1 MSVLDL
7 LSQHMRGASSS
18 LVEMRMARDS
28 LMEAVCPLGDDT
40 TVETIDANGVPV
52 EVRAASSPR
61 RDP

>member
-7 LSQHMRGASSS
+7 LSQHMLCLEL

-52 EVRAASSPR
+52 EVRAASPR